1 MQGVALLFSFRMA
14 GTFRDGG
21 AKSMK
26 ISRRRTIAA
35 LAGVSVAAAARPSE
49 AVVILDSTWKAEGG
63 RPGRESAGFGAHI
76 ALANQ
81 PQFNSLVAFS
91 SDDGESWGQAS
102 GTWIGNVDG
111 RACILTAAHN
121 FDDGVKAHGY
131 LYRVGGNVHRGSA
144 KTLHP
149 LYNGDLERR
158 TGYDFAIVTL
168 ERAVNNV
175 GQAPTLS
182 ARQLAVGQPIVMIGY
197 GSRGIASIGQRP
209 EFHEGADKAA
219 AENTI
224 DEVQPP
230 ITPAPRD
237 SDAGNW
243 FGVTMRRENEGA
255 TRLEGI
261 LGSGDSGG
269 SVWMRT
275 GAGWAIVG
283 VNSNGTGDD
292 NATYGHSSTFAAVAG
307 VHQWIREMVPGVRFT
322 G

>member
-1 MQGVALLFSFRMA
+1 
-14 GTFRDGG
+14 
-21 AKSMK
+21 MK
-26 ISRRRTIAA
+26 IGRRRTLAA
-35 LAGVSVAAAARPSE
+35 LAGVSVGAAIRPTG

-63 RPGRESAGFGAHI
+63 GPGRESAGFGAHI

-81 PQFNSLVAFS
+81 PQFDSLVAFS
-91 SDDGESWGQAS
+91 SDEGEDWGHAS

-111 RACILTAAHN
+111 RARILTAAHN
-121 FDDGVKAHGY
+121 FDDGVTAREY
-131 LYRVGGNVHRGSA
+131 LYRIGGNVYRGSSM
-144 KTLHP
+144 TLHP
-149 LYNGDLERR
+149 LYNGDLEHR

-168 ERAVNNV
+168 ERPINNA

-182 ARQLAVGQPIVMIGY
+182 ARQLGVGQQIVMIGY

-209 EFHEGADKAA
+209 DYHEGSDKAA

-224 DEVQPP
+224 DEVELPV
-230 ITPAPRD
+230 TPAPRD
-237 SDAGNW
+237 RDAGNW
-243 FGVTMRRENEGA
+243 FGVTMRRENQGA

-269 SVWMRT
+269 SVWVRT

-292 NATYGHSSTFAAVAG
+292 NATYGHHSTFAAVAG
-307 VHQWIREMVPGVRFT
+307 VQQWISAMVPGVRLT
-322 G
+322 NR